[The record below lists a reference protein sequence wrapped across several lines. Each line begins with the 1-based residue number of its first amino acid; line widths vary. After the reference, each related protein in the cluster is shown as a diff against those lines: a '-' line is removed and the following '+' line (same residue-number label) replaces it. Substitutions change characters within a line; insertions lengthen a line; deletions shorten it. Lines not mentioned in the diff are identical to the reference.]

1 MWQVDSGKTT
11 FASRPSVELNNVYRD
26 VLIGL
31 SPIDGPISHELERQD
46 EVSDASTQGTLGE
59 APGEPQVIAGSQR
72 AARTFSHVK
81 AQLVPAQP
89 TTSHFQQRESLHQF
103 RPPLYDSSGYINHQS
118 PASVSYLDLSL
129 SSSTVDTAQHNHHM
143 SGQGISWLPST
154 ADSSNPASFFTY
166 DNPLTRSLTQALTQ
180 TQTMAFNVPLDT
192 GVAFSNSDVEVM
204 HDRSSQA
211 ASQAHS
217 WNDNSAS
224 SVSSFEYSNWAGAGW
239 TSQLDRE
246 HSKTSQL
253 RQDQTGSRM
262 WSQALFPQPQPQ
274 PRREEQAQLPLSL
287 IEPLDPRQHQSQQP
301 QRLEFNQNNMQ
312 ISSSPSTTSEC
323 VFFRPFTSR
332 FRAYLQ
338 TG

>member
-72 AARTFSHVK
+72 ASLTFSHVK

-89 TTSHFQQRESLHQF
+89 TASHFQQRESLHQF
-103 RPPLYDSSGYINHQS
+103 RPPLYDSSGYINH
-118 PASVSYLDLSL
+118 L
-129 SSSTVDTAQHNHHM
+129 SSSTVEAAQHNHHM

-166 DNPLTRSLTQALTQ
+166 DNPLTRSLTQAQTQAPTQ

-192 GVAFSNSDVEVM
+192 GVAFSNSDVQVM

-211 ASQAHS
+211 ASQAQS

-224 SVSSFEYSNWAGAGW
+224 SVSSFEYSNWTGAGW
-239 TSQLDRE
+239 TCQFDRE
-246 HSKTSQL
+246 HPKTSQL
-253 RQDQTGSRM
+253 RQDQTGFRM

-274 PRREEQAQLPLSL
+274 PQREEQAQLPPAF
-287 IEPLDPRQHQSQQP
+287 IELLDPRQHQL
-301 QRLEFNQNNMQ
+301 QRPEFNQNNMQ
-312 ISSSPSTTSEC
+312 IASSPTTTSEC
-323 VFFRPFTSR
+323 VFFHPFTSR